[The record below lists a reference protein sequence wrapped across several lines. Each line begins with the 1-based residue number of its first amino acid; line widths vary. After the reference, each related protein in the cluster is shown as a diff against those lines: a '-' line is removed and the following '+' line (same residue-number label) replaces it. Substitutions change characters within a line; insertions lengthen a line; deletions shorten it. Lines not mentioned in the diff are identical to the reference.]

1 MRILAV
7 GTQQRAPSYN
17 CWTGCSPIDGKQVR
31 EQPTQQPHPFSRALV
46 FVVAALTAAT
56 VTADDRLPAHSI
68 MPTLAPRIALII
80 DDLGYNLELGRRALA
95 LPGPITAAVLP
106 FTPHTVALAQLAA
119 GAGIDVILHE
129 PMQAADETVCA
140 PGTLSTVMSDADLRG
155 QLAHALAQVPQA
167 IGVNNHTGSLLTAQR
182 APMISLMAELHAQ
195 GLFFL
200 DSRTTPDTVA
210 RDVAV
215 ERGVPSAR
223 RDVFLD
229 HVVEVHNIAAE
240 FERAI
245 SIARRQGHA
254 VLIAHP
260 YQLSLTFLE
269 QALPTL
275 AARGIV
281 LIKLASL
288 LEPVSAPATPELRA
302 DRASLRTT
310 PAL

>member
-1 MRILAV
+1 MRVLEQPM
-7 GTQQRAPSYN
+7 QQR
-17 CWTGCSPIDGKQVR
+17 Q
-31 EQPTQQPHPFSRALV
+31 PFSRLLM

-56 VTADDRLPAHSI
+56 AAAEARLYAQSST
-68 MPTLAPRIALII
+68 PTLAPRIALII

-95 LPGPITAAVLP
+95 LPGPITVAVLP
-106 FTPHTVALAQLAA
+106 FTPHTTALAQLAT

-140 PGTLSTVMSDADLRG
+140 PGTLTVTMSDADLRG
-155 QLAHALAQVPQA
+155 QLAYALEQVPQA

-229 HVVEVHNIAAE
+229 HVVESHEIAAE

-245 SIARRQGHA
+245 SIARQQGHA

-260 YQLSLTFLE
+260 YQLSLAFLE
-269 QALPTL
+269 QVLPTL

-281 LIKLASL
+281 LIKLTTL
-288 LEPVSAPATPELRA
+288 LQPVSAPATPELRA

-310 PAL
+310 PVLQ

>member
-1 MRILAV
+1 M
-7 GTQQRAPSYN
+7 QQRLL
-17 CWTGCSPIDGKQVR
+17 
-31 EQPTQQPHPFSRALV
+31 FSGTLL
-46 FVVAALTAAT
+46 FVVTALTAAT
-56 VTADDRLPAHSI
+56 ATAEERLSAQSFT
-68 MPTLAPRIALII
+68 PTLAPRIALII

-95 LPGPITAAVLP
+95 LPGPITVAVLP
-106 FTPHTVALAQLAA
+106 FTPHTTVLAQLAA

-129 PMQAADETVCA
+129 PMQATDETVCA
-140 PGTLSTVMSDADLRG
+140 PGTLTASMSDADLRG

-182 APMISLMAELHAQ
+182 APMISLMTELHAQ

-215 ERGVPSAR
+215 QRGVPSAR

-229 HVVEVHNIAAE
+229 HVVEAHDIALE

-245 SIARRQGHA
+245 SIARQHGHA
-254 VLIAHP
+254 ILIAHP
-260 YQLSLTFLE
+260 YQLSLAFLE

-275 AARGIV
+275 AAQGIV
-281 LIKLASL
+281 LVKLATL

>member
-1 MRILAV
+1 M
-7 GTQQRAPSYN
+7 QQRLL
-17 CWTGCSPIDGKQVR
+17 
-31 EQPTQQPHPFSRALV
+31 FSRTLLFV
-46 FVVAALTAAT
+46 FAALTAAT
-56 VTADDRLPAHSI
+56 ATAEERLSAQSFTPA
-68 MPTLAPRIALII
+68 LAPRIALII

-95 LPGPITAAVLP
+95 LPGPITVAVLP
-106 FTPHTVALAQLAA
+106 FTPHTTALAQLAA
-119 GAGIDVILHE
+119 DAGIDVILHE

-140 PGTLSTVMSDADLRG
+140 PGTLTTSMSDADLRG

-182 APMISLMAELHAQ
+182 APMVSLMAELHAQ
-195 GLFFL
+195 SLFFL

-229 HVVEVHNIAAE
+229 HVVAAHDIAAE

-245 SIARRQGHA
+245 SIARQQGHA

-275 AARGIV
+275 AAQGIV
-281 LIKLASL
+281 LVKLATL

-302 DRASLRTT
+302 DRASLHTT